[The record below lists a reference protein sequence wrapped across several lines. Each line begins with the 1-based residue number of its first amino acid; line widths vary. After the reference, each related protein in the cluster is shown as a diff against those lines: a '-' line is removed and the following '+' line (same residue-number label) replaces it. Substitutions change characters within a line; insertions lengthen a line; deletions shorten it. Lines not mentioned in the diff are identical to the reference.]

1 MLCAI
6 ESGTF
11 YLLTNFLIM
20 KKRTKNIFIVG
31 ILIVAAL
38 YFRSCACQR
47 KKENEKPVVQR
58 NATLLTSPPIP
69 EMDIPFQKF
78 EIDPSQPNVL
88 YSKYGAKINI
98 PSNAFLD
105 ENGTVIKEKVVLSFR
120 EFYNPLDFYL
130 AGIPMEYQ
138 DGGVEK
144 VFESGGMV
152 ELNASSNQKALFV
165 NPANKIKVDLYSWT
179 KSKDFNLY
187 DLDKS
192 TGKWIE
198 KGKDSISSGKA
209 TSDFNALPPI
219 PPLPKIATPFAFK
232 IQDDTNQYPELKE
245 YENVLFDPVDP
256 SKCKMSDAPEMS
268 VKPLSN
274 GLFEVSASLK
284 LSKINIENKC
294 KCYLAFEKGKNYKAA
309 LKTYQKK
316 YSRLLK
322 EREEARKKI
331 KKQWDDYYAVVNQ
344 YRKYDVKRLTG
355 EEKIIRSLTI
365 NNFGFVNCDQPIDY
379 PKGGKVDPIYVDEHD
394 NPISLSNVVLVEKN
408 TNALF
413 RYMSTI
419 RYNPKADNLLWG
431 ITTDKKIAYFKNED
445 FKKLIAVNGKQK
457 LQMHVYKGK
466 WNSYEA
472 IMKLLF

>member
-1 MLCAI
+1 
-6 ESGTF
+6 
-11 YLLTNFLIM
+11 M
-20 KKRTKNIFIVG
+20 KNQTKTIFIVG
-31 ILIVAAL
+31 ILITAAL

-47 KKENEKPVVQR
+47 KKGHDKPVAMR
-58 NATLLTSPPIP
+58 NETLLTNPPIADL
-69 EMDIPFQKF
+69 DIPSQKF
-78 EIDPSQPNVL
+78 EIDPSQPSVL

-105 ENGTVIKEKVVLSFR
+105 ENGNVIKEKVVLSFR

-138 DGGVEK
+138 EGGIKK

-152 ELNASSNQKALFV
+152 EINASSNQKTLFV

-192 TGKWIE
+192 TRKWID
-198 KGKDSISSGKA
+198 KGKDSISDSNAK
-209 TSDFNALPPI
+209 SDFNALPPI
-219 PPLPKIATPFAFK
+219 PPLPKIATPLAFK
-232 IQDDTNQYPELKE
+232 IEDETNQYPELKE
-245 YENVLFDPVDP
+245 YENVLFDPVNP
-256 SKCKMSDAPEMS
+256 SACKMSDAPKMS

-284 LSKINIENKC
+284 LGQIHIENKC
-294 KCYLAFEKGKNYKAA
+294 TCYLAFEKGRNYQAA

-316 YSRLLK
+316 YSKLLK
-322 EREEARKKI
+322 ERELAKAKI

-344 YRKYDVKRLTG
+344 YRKYDVKRLSG

-379 PKGGKVDPIYVDEHD
+379 PKGGKVDPIYVDEHG
-394 NPISLSNVVLVEKN
+394 NPITLSNVVLVEKN

-413 RYMSTI
+413 RYTSTI
-419 RYNPKADNLLWG
+419 RYNPEADNLLWG
-431 ITTDKKIAYFKNED
+431 ITNDKKIAYLKNED
-445 FKKLIAVNGKQK
+445 FKKVKPVKGKQK
-457 LQMHVYKGK
+457 LQMHIYKDK

>member
-1 MLCAI
+1 MRNQI
-6 ESGTF
+6 KIIVT
-11 YLLTNFLIM
+11 
-20 KKRTKNIFIVG
+20 VG
-31 ILIVAAL
+31 ILIVVAL
-38 YFRSCACQR
+38 FFPNCSCQR
-47 KKENEKPVVQR
+47 KKESEKPVVQR

-69 EMDIPFQKF
+69 ELDIPFQKF
-78 EIDPSQPNVL
+78 EIDPNQPTVL

-165 NPANKIKVDLYSWT
+165 NPANKINVDLYSWT

-198 KGKDSISSGKA
+198 KGKDSISSGNV

-316 YSRLLK
+316 YSKLLK
-322 EREEARKKI
+322 ERDQARAKI

-379 PKGGKVDPIYVDEHD
+379 PQGGKLDPIYVDESGT
-394 NPISLSNVVLVEKN
+394 PITLTNVVLVEKN

-413 RYMSTI
+413 RYTSII
-419 RYNPKADNLLWG
+419 RYNPEAENLLWG
-431 ITTDKKIAYFKNED
+431 ITSDKKIAYFKNDD
-445 FKKLIAVNGKQK
+445 FKKLIAVKGKQK

-466 WNSYEA
+466 WNSYED

>member
-1 MLCAI
+1 MR
-6 ESGTF
+6 
-11 YLLTNFLIM
+11 NQ
-20 KKRTKNIFIVG
+20 TKIIVSVG
-31 ILIVAAL
+31 ILIVVAM
-38 YFRSCACQR
+38 FFPNCSCQR
-47 KKENEKPVVQR
+47 KKEPEKSVVLSY
-58 NATLLTSPPIP
+58 THLLTNPPLP
-69 EMDIPFQKF
+69 ELDIPFQKF
-78 EIDPSQPNVL
+78 EIDPNQPTVL

-105 ENGTVIKEKVVLSFR
+105 ENGNVIKEKVVLSFR

-152 ELNASSNQKALFV
+152 ELNASSNQKSLFV
-165 NPANKIKVDLYSWT
+165 NPANKINVDLYSWT

-198 KGKDSISSGKA
+198 KGKDSVSGGNT

-219 PPLPKIATPFAFK
+219 PPLPKIATPFAYK
-232 IQDDTNQYPELKE
+232 IQDETEQYPELKD
-245 YENVLFDPVDP
+245 YENVLFEPLDPG
-256 SKCKMSDAPEMS
+256 KCKMSDAPEIK
-268 VKPLSN
+268 VKPLLN

-284 LSKINIENKC
+284 LAGIKMENKC
-294 KCYLAFEKGKNYKAA
+294 ICYLAFEKGKEYNKA

-316 YSRLLK
+316 YAKLLK
-322 EREEARKKI
+322 EREKARAII
-331 KKQWDDYYAVVNQ
+331 KKQWDDYYTIVNQ
-344 YRKYDVKRLTG
+344 YRKYDVKKLTG

-379 PKGGKVDPIYVDEHD
+379 PQGGKLDPIYVDESGA
-394 NPISLSNVVLVEKN
+394 PLTLTNVVLVEKN

-413 RYMSTI
+413 RYTSII
-419 RYNPKADNLLWG
+419 RYNPEAENLLWG
-431 ITTDKKIAYFKNED
+431 ITSDKKIAYFKNED
-445 FKKLIAVNGKQK
+445 FKNLIAVKGKQK

-466 WNSYEA
+466 WNSYED